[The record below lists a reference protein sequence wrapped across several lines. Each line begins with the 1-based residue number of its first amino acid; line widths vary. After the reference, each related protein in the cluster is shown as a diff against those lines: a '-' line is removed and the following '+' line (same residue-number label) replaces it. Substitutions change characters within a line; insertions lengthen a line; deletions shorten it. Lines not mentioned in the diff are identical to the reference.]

1 MPWGHWISSYLS
13 AFPLANLMEQI
24 STADNHCAAM
34 NFAKLRPIN
43 VPVPRTVHR
52 PTGSRGCML
61 GQRWLIEGLD
71 LDSPC

>member
-13 AFPLANLMEQI
+13 AVPLANLMGQI

-34 NFAKLRPIN
+34 GSARFHPVV